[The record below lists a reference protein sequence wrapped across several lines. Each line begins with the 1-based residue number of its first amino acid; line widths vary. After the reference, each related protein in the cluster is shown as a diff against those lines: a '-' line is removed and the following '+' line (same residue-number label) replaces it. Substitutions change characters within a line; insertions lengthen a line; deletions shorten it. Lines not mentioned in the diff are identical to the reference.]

1 MREARKF
8 KRNLSV
14 SINLEIEEIPATVA
28 FETRFPFPEW
38 VLLRSPSLRLP
49 ASPAEPSGRK
59 VAAQPVD
66 AAAGG
71 R

>member
-1 MREARKF
+1 M
-8 KRNLSV
+8 
-14 SINLEIEEIPATVA
+14 NLEIEEIPATIT
-28 FETRFPFPEW
+28 FETGFPFPEW

-59 VAAQPVD
+59 VTAQPVD

>member
-1 MREARKF
+1 M
-8 KRNLSV
+8 
-14 SINLEIEEIPATVA
+14 NLEIEEIPATVA
-28 FETRFPFPEW
+28 FETRFLFPEW
-38 VLLRSPSLRLP
+38 VLLRSPSPRLP
-49 ASPAEPSGRK
+49 ASTAKPSGRK